1 MTSGE
6 RLVGSRESI
15 PLVLIHG
22 FMGGPSD
29 WKKALAVLEST
40 RCAQA
45 QQVTPIIAVD
55 LAELAGGILAEAP
68 TDSLVNVA
76 QLADGVL
83 AQIRADGRIGRVF
96 NCCGY
101 SLGGR
106 VAMEMLAKEERSP
119 SPTMNRLLLV
129 SSNPGI
135 ADEAARSTR
144 RERDARLA
152 SRLLEIANSPH
163 ANTRAELCR
172 EFLEAWYSQP
182 LFSSFRRHADYA
194 QVLAE
199 RCAALATPNA
209 IRTWAA
215 VLAGCSPGVST
226 SRWDK
231 MDHLGRNGAMLVGAC
246 DAPYCAI
253 AAQMRSAGIRTHQ
266 APDSSHAILHEAPRE
281 LAEAMAAHFDHANA
295 SQLEESAR

>member
-1 MTSGE
+1 M
-6 RLVGSRESI
+6 GSRESI

-29 WKKALAVLEST
+29 WKKSLAALELT

-45 QQVTPIIAVD
+45 QQVAPILTVD
-55 LAELAGGILAEAP
+55 LAELAGRILAEAP
-68 TDSLVNVA
+68 AESLVNVA

-106 VAMEMLAKEERSP
+106 VALEMLAKEGPSP
-119 SPTMNRLLLV
+119 SPRMNRLLLV

-135 ADEAARSTR
+135 ADGAARSAR
-144 RERDARLA
+144 RDSDAKLA
-152 SRLLEIANSPH
+152 SRLLEIANNPH
-163 ANTRAELCR
+163 ANMRAELCR

-182 LFSSFRRHADYA
+182 LFSSFRRHAVYA

-226 SRWDK
+226 NRWDNL
-231 MDHLGRNGAMLVGAC
+231 DQLGRNTAALVGSC

-253 AAQMRSAGIRTHQ
+253 AAQMRSAGIRTNE
-266 APDSSHAILHEAPRE
+266 APASSHAILHEAPIA

-295 SQLEESAR
+295 SQLEELTR